1 MKKITDGTLARTLIL
16 ILALLN
22 QIFAIFGIDTIN
34 IEEDSIYQVIS
45 VLFTIGA
52 AIVAWWK
59 NNSFTQS
66 AIAADELK
74 DVLNSSADGV
84 EFEPAEAESDS
95 EE

>member
-84 EFEPAEAESDS
+84 EFEAVEAESDS
-95 EE
+95 KE

>member
-22 QIFAIFGIDTIN
+22 QIFAVFGIGTID
-34 IEEDSIYQVIS
+34 IEEDSVYQVIS

-59 NNSFTQS
+59 NNSFTQA

-74 DVLNSSADGV
+74 DVLNSSADNA
-84 EFEPAEAESDS
+84 EIKTAEAETDS
-95 EE
+95 NE

>member
-22 QIFAIFGIDTIN
+22 QIFAVFGIDTID

-52 AIVAWWK
+52 AIAAWWK
-59 NNSFTQS
+59 NNSFTQA
-66 AIAADELK
+66 AITADELK
-74 DVLNSSADGV
+74 DVLNSPADGV
-84 EFEPAEAESDS
+84 EFEAVEAESDS
-95 EE
+95 KE

>member
-52 AIVAWWK
+52 AIAAWWK
-59 NNSFTQS
+59 NNSFTQA
-66 AIAADELK
+66 AITADELK
-74 DVLNSSADGV
+74 DVLNSPADGV
-84 EFEPAEAESDS
+84 EFEAVEAESDS